1 MSSNIVSIL
10 LKISAVLWVVWGVVH
25 LLAGIISISQL
36 NSGNTAEMVHAITPV
51 VDLETIQIEYPQ
63 SVSAI
68 LWQHAWNLA
77 WAGLVTL
84 IGALFIWQQNVT
96 AIFVTAMIGGLFDMG
111 YFLAIDLPGL
121 AAFPGPQMTYICA
134 TAIILSFVAYFSG
147 LRQNK

>member
-1 MSSNIVSIL
+1 
-10 LKISAVLWVVWGVVH
+10 
-25 LLAGIISISQL
+25 
-36 NSGNTAEMVHAITPV
+36 MVHAITPV
-51 VDLETIQIEYPQ
+51 VPLEALQVEYSQ

-84 IGALFIWQQNVT
+84 IGAVFIWRQSVI
-96 AIFVTAMIGGLFDMG
+96 AIFVTAMIGGLFDTG

-134 TAIILSFVAYFSG
+134 AAIILSFAAYFGRMQS
-147 LRQNK
+147 QKAV